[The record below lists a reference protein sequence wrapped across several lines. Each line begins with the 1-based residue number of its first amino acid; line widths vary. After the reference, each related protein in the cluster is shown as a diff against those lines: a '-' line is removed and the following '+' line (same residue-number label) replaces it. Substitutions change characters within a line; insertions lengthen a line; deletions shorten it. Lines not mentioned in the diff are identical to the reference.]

1 MRAYLAGF
9 DRGFRRTVAD
19 PGDMAVR
26 VGFFAI
32 ILVVMAALWR
42 AAVAAHGGSIE
53 GYDMNGLLWYV
64 FAAQTAVLGVR
75 PRSVE
80 EIGDEIGSG
89 AIAIQMLRPVS
100 VVGMRMSIELGEAG
114 ARILAALIG
123 GGLMTWWFAGPPPSF
138 AALALAIP
146 AVVLACAANIAS
158 QHAFGAV
165 AFWLLDAKSS
175 WFFYQKLVF
184 LPGGMLI
191 PLELLPHPLEL
202 ASRLLPFAT
211 MAYVPGRIA
220 SGDADPMLLVW
231 QLGWLAG
238 LTAMAVAAFAAGERR
253 LQVMGG

>member
-9 DRGFRRTVAD
+9 DRGFRRTIAD

-32 ILVVMAALWR
+32 ILVVMVALWR
-42 AAVAAHGGSIE
+42 AAIAAHGGSIG
-53 GYDMNGLLWYV
+53 GYDMRSLLWYV

-100 VVGMRMSIELGEAG
+100 VVGLRISIELGEG
-114 ARILAALIG
+114 AARLLTALIAG
-123 GGLMTWWFAGPPPSF
+123 GMLTWWFAGPPPS
-138 AALALAIP
+138 AAGLALAVP
-146 AVVLACAANIAS
+146 AVALGCAANVAS

-211 MAYVPGRIA
+211 MAYVPGRLA
-220 SGDADPMLLVW
+220 SGDADPMLLAW
-231 QLGWLAG
+231 QLGWLAA
-238 LTAMAVAAFAAGERR
+238 LMAIAVAAFAAGERR
-253 LQVMGG
+253 LSVVGG

>member
-1 MRAYLAGF
+1 VSPYLAGW
-9 DRGFRRTVAD
+9 RLGFLRTIRSPSD
-19 PGDMAVR
+19 LAVR

-32 ILVVMAALWR
+32 ILLVMSALWGE
-42 AAVAAHGGSIE
+42 AVRVHGGVLS
-53 GYDMNGLLWYV
+53 GYTDNSLLWYV

-89 AIAIQMLRPVS
+89 TIAIQMLRPVS
-100 VVGMRMSIELGEAG
+100 VVGLRMAIDLGESCARLIAAFAAG
-114 ARILAALIG
+114 TLL
-123 GGLMTWWFAGPPPSF
+123 TWLFVGGPPS
-138 AALALAIP
+138 AGALALSVP
-146 AVVLACAANIAS
+146 AVLLACAANIVS
-158 QHAFGAV
+158 SHAFGGI

-175 WFFYQKLVF
+175 WFFFQKLVF

-202 ASRLLPFAT
+202 GSKLLPFAT

-220 SGDADPMLLVW
+220 SGHADPLLLVW
-231 QLGWLAG
+231 QLGWLAV
-238 LTAMAVAAFAAGERR
+238 LVAMAAAVFAAGERR

>member
-1 MRAYLAGF
+1 MTAYLAGF

-32 ILVVMAALWR
+32 ILVVMTALWR
-42 AAVAAHGGSIE
+42 AAVSSHGGSVG
-53 GYDMNGLLWYV
+53 GYDMPALLWYV

-100 VVGMRMSIELGEAG
+100 VVGMRISIELGEAA
-114 ARILAALIG
+114 ARIISALVA
-123 GGLMTWWFAGPPPSF
+123 GGLLTWWFAGPPPSA
-138 AALALAIP
+138 AALALAVP
-146 AVVLACAANIAS
+146 AIMLGCAANIAS

-211 MAYVPGRIA
+211 MAYVPGRLA

-231 QLGWLAG
+231 QVGWLAA
-238 LTAMAVAAFAAGERR
+238 LMAAAVAAFAAGERR